1 MLWSCSTNTSSSSR
15 SSWRNESDH
24 VVVDDDNNINAV
36 ASSSSSSVLF
46 LRRSITTL
54 LYKNHHSDV
63 PTSSHIYGDGED
75 ITPPQQQ
82 QHRSMMM
89 MNLFLPTTTTTTMNE
104 NNYNNDQRHLFDNTD
119 NMDDIIDTNHSPNW
133 TAMIINIIGSL
144 LCVTFF
150 AVISG
155 LFLGFLTLDS
165 IDLQIIQRSSLD
177 VDERMYATSLLPLVK
192 RRHQILV
199 TLELMSALAYETLP
213 IFLDALVP
221 SWVAVLLSV
230 TIVMVFGEIIPSG
243 IFMGPNQL
251 YLAYHMVP
259 LMSFLL
265 WIFTP
270 LATPLVKLL
279 DYLTDTDEDD
289 TDPYSRD
296 ELSAL
301 VRIQH
306 EAELETYR
314 HEHSSLLARTVGA
327 RVGPQQRLSRSMKK
341 DRRKDQTWR
350 ALKEELLERVQ
361 EKQESNPKSF
371 PPDLDNEDEIADRFS
386 LQLHQREVSMVEG
399 ALQMKTVHAMD
410 VYTPLST
417 CFCVPDNLI
426 LDKMTI
432 TTIYGHGFSRVPVYR
447 VNPDDEEDTSQII
460 GFLITRQLMVIDWD
474 DLRLISTLPL
484 QRPTCVSPRM
494 NLIDLFELLQKD
506 GRMLTF
512 VCARPDLAN
521 KALKCELPIPV
532 EAGLMGIITLVDIM
546 ESILQDRIY
555 DEGDIRD
562 RDRAVAT
569 LNRWAATI
577 LVKFMRRSAAMK
589 KLERRRTVSGS
600 NNTSTT
606 QQQLLMQSLQ
616 NDPLWHDSDDNDNSN
631 STNNTDSPTFHSNGI
646 HNSNG
651 NNNIN
656 HHHHHNPHDRYEDRD
671 SSAPSPMNEVDDEV
685 IPLLRLG
692 VGTGHHHHSRVLT
705 ATGRTTT
712 APSSTTTTIVVPI
725 AIPGPPLVRVNKPKL
740 RNRLFQK

>member
-1 MLWSCSTNTSSSSR
+1 MIVRHALERLVTVGIVQLLVVLSRDEQLQAAAPSQQYRVQEQLYSDSSR
-15 SSWRNESDH
+15 VVVQQAQQLERFLLRRQSHPQQEQVEEAEEFLIHNQSYHSTDSLFQNSSIINSFINETPRFLQVLPVIDDSSNNNNEQEDNNSSWY
-24 VVVDDDNNINAV
+24 
-36 ASSSSSSVLF
+36 SSPLYTKNGGWVYIVFNSVGSIICVCLF
-46 LRRSITTL
+46 AI
-54 LYKNHHSDV
+54 
-63 PTSSHIYGDGED
+63 
-75 ITPPQQQ
+75 
-82 QHRSMMM
+82 
-89 MNLFLPTTTTTTMNE
+89 
-104 NNYNNDQRHLFDNTD
+104 
-119 NMDDIIDTNHSPNW
+119 
-133 TAMIINIIGSL
+133 
-144 LCVTFF
+144 
-150 AVISG
+150 ISG
-155 LFLGFLTLDS
+155 LFLGFLTLDT

-177 VDERMYATSLLPLVK
+177 EDERLYATTLLPLVK

-221 SWVAVLLSV
+221 SWVAILLSV

-251 YLAYHMVP
+251 YLGYHMVP

-265 WIFTP
+265 WIFHP

-306 EAELETYR
+306 EAELDTYTQ
-314 HEHSSLLARTVGA
+314 HHHHPSHHPSSLHPRVGSC
-327 RVGPQQRLSRSMKK
+327 GPQQRLSRSMKH

-361 EKQESNPKSF
+361 EKQEANPKLF
-371 PPDLDNEDEIADRFS
+371 PPDLYCEDEIADRFS
-386 LQLHQREVSMVEG
+386 LQLHPREVSMVEG

-426 LDKMTI
+426 LDKMNI

-447 VNPDDEEDTSQII
+447 VNPDDEEDTSHII
-460 GFLITRQLMVIDWD
+460 GFFITRQLMVIDWD
-474 DLRLISTLPL
+474 DLRIVSTLPL

-546 ESILQDRIY
+546 ESIIQDRIY

-569 LNRWAATI
+569 LTRWAATI
-577 LVKFMRRSAAMK
+577 VVKFMRRSAAVK
-589 KLERRRTVSGS
+589 RLERQRTLSH
-600 NNTSTT
+600 NT
-606 QQQLLMQSLQ
+606 
-616 NDPLWHDSDDNDNSN
+616 D
-631 STNNTDSPTFHSNGI
+631 TNNTIFQNYQDHSSCTDNSGEIHTNGTNGNGNT
-646 HNSNG
+646 NSNG
-651 NNNIN
+651 THNNRYQQYVQF
-656 HHHHHNPHDRYEDRD
+656 DRQ
-671 SSAPSPMNEVDDEV
+671 SVIDEEEAL
-685 IPLLRLG
+685 PLLRE
-692 VGTGHHHHSRVLT
+692 T
-705 ATGRTTT
+705 AVS
-712 APSSTTTTIVVPI
+712 ATTTTTTS
-725 AIPGPPLVRVNKPKL
+725 ATLPGPALVCVKKPKL
-740 RNRLFQK
+740 RNRFFMSNR

>member
-1 MLWSCSTNTSSSSR
+1 
-15 SSWRNESDH
+15 
-24 VVVDDDNNINAV
+24 
-36 ASSSSSSVLF
+36 
-46 LRRSITTL
+46 
-54 LYKNHHSDV
+54 
-63 PTSSHIYGDGED
+63 
-75 ITPPQQQ
+75 
-82 QHRSMMM
+82 MMM
-89 MNLFLPTTTTTTMNE
+89 MMLSHAISNHHNHEYSENDSFSSGSSSFLSFGWPPQNLLRGGGGGVVSTAPPTPTVPHWMIRTLMEDAQDE
-104 NNYNNDQRHLFDNTD
+104 NVDE
-119 NMDDIIDTNHSPNW
+119 
-133 TAMIINIIGSL
+133 
-144 LCVTFF
+144 TFF
-150 AVISG
+150 YFSNIVASLVCVALIAVISG
-155 LFLGFLTLDS
+155 LFLGLLTLDAL
-165 IDLQIIQRSSLD
+165 DLQIIQRASLD
-177 VDERMYATSLLPLVK
+177 EEERMYATSLLPLIQQ
-192 RRHQILV
+192 RHQILV
-199 TLELMSALAYETLP
+199 TLLLSNALAYETLP

-221 SWVAVLLSV
+221 SWVAILLSV

-306 EAELETYR
+306 EAELDTYR
-314 HEHSSLLARTVGA
+314 HHQQHATLLNRTVGA
-327 RVGPQQRLSRSMKK
+327 RGGPQQRLSRSMKK

-371 PPDLDNEDEIADRFS
+371 PPDLDDEDEIADRFS

-417 CFCVPDNLI
+417 CFCVPDSLI

-447 VNPDDEEDTSQII
+447 VNPDDDEDTSHII
-460 GFLITRQLMVIDWD
+460 GFLITRQLMVVDWD

-521 KALKCELPIPV
+521 KALKAELPIPV

-546 ESILQDRIY
+546 ESIIQDRIY

-577 LVKFMRRSAAMK
+577 VVKFMRRSAAMK
-589 KLERRRTVSGS
+589 KLERRRTVSTGS
-600 NNTSTT
+600 SSNPSTIT
-606 QQQLLMQSLQ
+606 MAQQQLIQSLQ
-616 NDPLWHDSDDNDNSN
+616 NDPLFQNDYENSN
-631 STNNTDSPTFHSNGI
+631 STSYSDPPSKRPVNDTASANHGNTTTAND
-646 HNSNG
+646 
-651 NNNIN
+651 NNNNNSN
-656 HHHHHNPHDRYEDRD
+656 HHHHDRYDHD
-671 SSAPSPMNEVDDEV
+671 GGVATDEGDNDEA
-685 IPLLRLG
+685 IPLLPPPDPDA
-692 VGTGHHHHSRVLT
+692 T
-705 ATGRTTT
+705 ANIHPPRNM
-712 APSSTTTTIVVPI
+712 VP
-725 AIPGPPLVRVNKPKL
+725 AASLLGPPQVRVNKPKPPI
-740 RNRLFQK
+740 RRLFRPFL

>member
-1 MLWSCSTNTSSSSR
+1 MEEPTSSSTIEYSH
-15 SSWRNESDH
+15 W
-24 VVVDDDNNINAV
+24 AGT
-36 ASSSSSSVLF
+36 LF
-46 LRRSITTL
+46 
-54 LYKNHHSDV
+54 
-63 PTSSHIYGDGED
+63 
-75 ITPPQQQ
+75 
-82 QHRSMMM
+82 
-89 MNLFLPTTTTTTMNE
+89 
-104 NNYNNDQRHLFDNTD
+104 NT
-119 NMDDIIDTNHSPNW
+119 
-133 TAMIINIIGSL
+133 IGSL
-144 LCVTFF
+144 LCVTLF
-150 AVISG
+150 AIISG

-199 TLELMSALAYETLP
+199 TLELMSAMAYETLP

-221 SWVAVLLSV
+221 SWVAILLSV

-265 WIFTP
+265 WVFTP

-306 EAELETYR
+306 EQELDTYR
-314 HEHSSLLARTVGA
+314 HHQQHATLLNRTVGA
-327 RVGPQQRLSRSMKK
+327 RGGPQQRLSRSMKK

-371 PPDLDNEDEIADRFS
+371 PPDLDDEDEIADRFS

-447 VNPDDEEDTSQII
+447 VNPDDDEDTSQII
-460 GFLITRQLMVIDWD
+460 GFLITRQLMVVDWD

-521 KALKCELPIPV
+521 KALKSELPIPV

-546 ESILQDRIY
+546 ESIIQDRIY

-569 LNRWAATI
+569 LTRWAATI
-577 LVKFMRRSAAMK
+577 VVKFMRRSAALK
-589 KLERRRTVSGS
+589 KLERRRTVSTGS
-600 NNTSTT
+600 SSNPSTFT
-606 QQQLLMQSLQ
+606 MAQQQLLQSLQ
-616 NDPLWHDSDDNDNSN
+616 NDPLLHDDYDNSN
-631 STNNTDSPTFHSNGI
+631 STSFSDPTLKRTVNATASANHGDTTNA
-646 HNSNG
+646 
-651 NNNIN
+651 NNNNSN
-656 HHHHHNPHDRYEDRD
+656 HHHHDRYDHD
-671 SSAPSPMNEVDDEV
+671 GGVAADEGDNDEA
-685 IPLLRLG
+685 IPLLPDPD
-692 VGTGHHHHSRVLT
+692 
-705 ATGRTTT
+705 TTT
-712 APSSTTTTIVVPI
+712 NNIHPPPRNMVPFVP
-725 AIPGPPLVRVNKPKL
+725 ATSLSGPPQVRINKPKPPI
-740 RNRLFQK
+740 RRLFR